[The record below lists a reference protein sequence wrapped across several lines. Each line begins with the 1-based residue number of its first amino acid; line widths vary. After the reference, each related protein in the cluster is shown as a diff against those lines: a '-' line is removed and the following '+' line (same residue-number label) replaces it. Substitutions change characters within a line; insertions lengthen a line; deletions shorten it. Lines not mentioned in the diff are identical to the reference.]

1 VGEQRAVVHLR
12 EPGHLF
18 FLSLESNASLLHK
31 ANCVNINLG
40 IDESSSCHNIDIM
53 KEIEL
58 KNRTHFLDK
67 NPEVSLPVNLDV
79 GVNSELFPSLN
90 SSSKGTD
97 NPPFKDNNNSATKS
111 WAKVLTDGLEASNNQ
126 MIGVV
131 WNIRGLNKRGKLQCI
146 ADFIFDNK
154 IDFVSF
160 QETTKKKSFDDS
172 FLGYVNRDFIWHC
185 LPATGTVGGILVG
198 LNSRKF
204 EVLAWQNLIFAVSVM
219 IKNCDDKFVWT
230 FLSFYGS
237 PYEDG
242 KQEFIN
248 ELHSLLDNWDGPT
261 LIGGDFNLVANIKEK
276 SNGVVNHKW
285 VHLSILAF

>member
-1 VGEQRAVVHLR
+1 MGIAYTLQLPLPLRPPKSQSVNCKCVLVRGRAKSSGSFAR
-12 EPGHLF
+12 TGSNWFRLF

-58 KNRTHFLDK
+58 KNRTDFLDK

-146 ADFIFDNK
+146 ADFIFYNK

-160 QETTKKKSFDDS
+160 QETKKKKPLMIPFWGMS
-172 FLGYVNRDFIWHC
+172 I
-185 LPATGTVGGILVG
+185 GTLFGIASLQLV
-198 LNSRKF
+198 
-204 EVLAWQNLIFAVSVM
+204 Q
-219 IKNCDDKFVWT
+219 
-230 FLSFYGS
+230 
-237 PYEDG
+237 
-242 KQEFIN
+242 
-248 ELHSLLDNWDGPT
+248 
-261 LIGGDFNLVANIKEK
+261 
-276 SNGVVNHKW
+276 
-285 VHLSILAF
+285 

>member
-1 VGEQRAVVHLR
+1 MERMDGYRLHTAVAIATTSSKKSVCKLQMRARTWESKEQWFICENRVKLVS
-12 EPGHLF
+12 PLF

-146 ADFIFDNK
+146 ADFIFYNK

-160 QETTKKKSFDDS
+160 QETKKKKPLMIPFWGMS
-172 FLGYVNRDFIWHC
+172 I
-185 LPATGTVGGILVG
+185 GTLFGIASLQLV
-198 LNSRKF
+198 
-204 EVLAWQNLIFAVSVM
+204 Q
-219 IKNCDDKFVWT
+219 
-230 FLSFYGS
+230 
-237 PYEDG
+237 
-242 KQEFIN
+242 
-248 ELHSLLDNWDGPT
+248 
-261 LIGGDFNLVANIKEK
+261 
-276 SNGVVNHKW
+276 
-285 VHLSILAF
+285 

>member
-1 VGEQRAVVHLR
+1 LLASKRQR
-12 EPGHLF
+12 
-18 FLSLESNASLLHK
+18 
-31 ANCVNINLG
+31 
-40 IDESSSCHNIDIM
+40 
-53 KEIEL
+53 
-58 KNRTHFLDK
+58 
-67 NPEVSLPVNLDV
+67 
-79 GVNSELFPSLN
+79 
-90 SSSKGTD
+90 
-97 NPPFKDNNNSATKS
+97 
-111 WAKVLTDGLEASNNQ
+111 
-126 MIGVV
+126 
-131 WNIRGLNKRGKLQCI
+131 
-146 ADFIFDNK
+146 
-154 IDFVSF
+154 
-160 QETTKKKSFDDS
+160 KKSFDDS

-219 IKNCDDKFVWT
+219 IKNCDDKFVWR
-230 FLSFYGS
+230 FLSVYGS

-248 ELHSLLDNWDGPT
+248 ELHSLLENWDGPT